1 MFWIRFW
8 NCFVKVT
15 GCVVQF
21 FAFRTKITY
30 EDKNI
35 QNRFIKGPAIIISN
49 HTSVFDYAVY
59 LFVFWS
65 RTLRVQMAELL
76 FDMKPLNILLKLLG
90 GIKVDRNSHNFGF
103 IEKSCDILK
112 EGGVVGIFPES
123 RIPLP
128 DEKRP
133 LEFKTSAAY
142 IALRS
147 EVPVIPA
154 VTNGSYF
161 NKKRARVLIGT
172 PINVQDFTD
181 ETLSERENI
190 QRVSDGL
197 RARIAEMME
206 KQEKEV

>member
-1 MFWIRFW
+1 M
-8 NCFVKVT
+8 
-15 GCVVQF
+15 VQF